1 MDVESPYHFRGS
13 LESPAS
19 MRARAVL
26 LGNVLTLVA
35 ADAAAMLSVGT
46 HMAGGPHQVAR
57 IAVCG
62 VGAFLLA
69 RRSPRWGNAVGAAAV
84 ALASATLAVVVST
97 TAYVLSGA
105 AAAYGH
111 GPGLVVSFAIVASG
125 VGLAS
130 GIAGAGTG
138 WLAQR
143 WWPPREIAEAG
154 RFAGGRRKFP

>member
-1 MDVESPYHFRGS
+1 
-13 LESPAS
+13 
-19 MRARAVL
+19 MRARTVL
-26 LGNVLTLVA
+26 LGSVISLLA

-57 IAVCG
+57 IVVCG
-62 VGAFLLA
+62 VGAYLLA
-69 RRSPRWGNAVGAAAV
+69 RRSDRPGNAVGAAAI
-84 ALASATLAVVVST
+84 ALASAALAVLVTT

-111 GPGLVVSFAIVASG
+111 GPGLVVSFVIVASG

-138 WLAQR
+138 WLAHR
-143 WWPPREIAEAG
+143 WWPPKEIMEARASAG
-154 RFAGGRRKFP
+154 RRRKFP